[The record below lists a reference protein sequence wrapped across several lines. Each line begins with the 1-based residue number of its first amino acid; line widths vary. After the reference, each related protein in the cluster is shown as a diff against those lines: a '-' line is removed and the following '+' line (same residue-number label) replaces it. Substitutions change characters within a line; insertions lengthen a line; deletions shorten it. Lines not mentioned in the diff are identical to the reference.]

1 MGKRKGTQKD
11 AKGTVN
17 LTKTKRAVLL
27 ERIFYELEKINQRV
41 ETLENTYSSRTAD
54 FPKLTAP
61 EFSFPDYFVE
71 FR

>member
-1 MGKRKGTQKD
+1 VGKIKGTQKN

-17 LTKTKRAVLL
+17 LTKTESAVLL
-27 ERIFYELEKINQRV
+27 EKIFYEFEKINQRV
-41 ETLENTYSSRTAD
+41 ETLEKTYSIRTAD
-54 FPKLTAP
+54 FPKLPAP